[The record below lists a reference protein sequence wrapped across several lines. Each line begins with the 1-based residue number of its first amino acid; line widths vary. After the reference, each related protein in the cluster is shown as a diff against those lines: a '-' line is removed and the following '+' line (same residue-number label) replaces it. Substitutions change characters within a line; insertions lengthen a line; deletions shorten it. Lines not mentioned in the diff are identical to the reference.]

1 MRTFKLPAVP
11 PFSLASVVQSHGW
24 YQLAPFEYDPN
35 DGSLMYTARL
45 DSGRVLQLNI
55 TQSGTGVS
63 AAYEP
68 ELTHTETSEVSRMVT
83 WMLGLDQHFG
93 AFYQFCRDEP
103 ALAQSEALAR
113 GRLLR
118 SPTLFEDVV
127 KTILTTNT
135 AWSGTKRM
143 NTKLI
148 SLYGEPVP
156 AQPIVK
162 AFPTPQA
169 LAELDEPALRKDAGL
184 GYRAPYIL
192 ELAQRTASGELDLE
206 AHKNGQF
213 ATSDLK
219 KWLLSLKGVGP
230 YAAANLMMLLGH
242 YDEVP
247 VDSWALMMV
256 SREFYNSEPVTVK
269 QVRAAF
275 ERWGEWQGLAYF
287 LWDWKNGGAS
297 QPA

>member
-1 MRTFKLPAVP
+1 MKVLHLTDAP

-24 YQLAPFEYDPN
+24 YQLAPFEYQPE
-35 DGSLMYTARL
+35 DGLLTYTARL
-45 DSGRVLQLNI
+45 ESGRVLQLNM
-55 TQSGTGVS
+55 TQSGSGVS

-68 ELTHTETSEVSRMVT
+68 ELTSAETSEVRRMVT
-83 WMLGLDQHFG
+83 WMLGFDQRFDT
-93 AFYQFCRDEP
+93 FYQLCRDEP
-103 ALAQSEALAR
+103 ALARSETLAR

-118 SPTLFEDVV
+118 SATLFEDVI

-143 NTKLI
+143 NKRLVT
-148 SLYGEPVP
+148 LYGDPLSGNPE
-156 AQPIVK
+156 IK
-162 AFPTPQA
+162 TFPTPQV

-192 ELAQRTASGELDLE
+192 ELALRTASGELDLE
-206 AHKNGQF
+206 AHRNSEL
-213 ATSDLK
+213 TSPELK
-219 KWLLSLKGVGP
+219 KWLLGLKGVGP

-256 SREFYNSEPVTVK
+256 SREFHNGEPVTTK

-275 ERWGEWQGLAYF
+275 ERWGQWQGLAYF
-287 LWDWKNGGAS
+287 LWDWKDGDAS
-297 QPA
+297 QPG

>member
-1 MRTFKLPAVP
+1 MQTLTLPALP
-11 PFSLASVVQSHGW
+11 PFSLASVIQSHGW
-24 YQLAPFEYDPN
+24 YQLAPFQYEPAE
-35 DGSLMYTARL
+35 GVLTYTARL
-45 DSGRVLQLNI
+45 ESGTVVPLNI
-55 TQSGTGVS
+55 RQNGDGVAVS
-63 AAYEP
+63 VDAALTTA
-68 ELTHTETSEVSRMVT
+68 ELDEASRLTT

-93 AFYQFCRDEP
+93 VFYQLCRDEP
-103 ALAQSEALAR
+103 ALAQSETLAR

-118 SPTLFEDVV
+118 SPTLFEDVI

-143 NTKLI
+143 NSKLI
-148 SLYGEPVP
+148 TLYGEPMP
-156 AQPIVK
+156 AQPAVK

-169 LAELDEPALRKDAGL
+169 LAVLDELTLRKDAGL

-192 ELAQRTASGELDLE
+192 ELAQRTASGDLDLE
-206 AHKNGQF
+206 GHKNSSM
-213 ATSDLK
+213 TSAERR
-219 KWLLSLKGVGP
+219 KWLLGIKGIGP

-256 SREFYNSEPVTVK
+256 SREFYKGEPVTAK

-287 LWDWKNGGAS
+287 LWDWKNDSTS
-297 QPA
+297 QPV

>member
-1 MRTFKLPAVP
+1 MKVMHLPAAP
-11 PFSLASVVQSHGW
+11 PFSLTSVVQSHGW
-24 YQLAPFEYDPN
+24 YQLAPFGYIPDE
-35 DGSLMYTARL
+35 GLLTYTVRL
-45 DSGRVLQLNI
+45 ATGRVLQLKMK
-55 TQSGTGVS
+55 QLGEGVS
-63 AAYEP
+63 VAYEP
-68 ELTHTETSEVSRMVT
+68 ELTDAETSEVNRTIT
-83 WMLGLDQHFG
+83 WMLGLDQRFDT
-93 AFYQFCRDEP
+93 FYQLCRDEP
-103 ALAQSEALAR
+103 ALARSEALAR

-118 SPTLFEDVV
+118 SATLFEDVI

-143 NTKLI
+143 NLRLVT
-148 SLYGEPVP
+148 LYGDPLSGNPE
-156 AQPIVK
+156 IK

-169 LAELDEPALRKDAGL
+169 LAELNEPTLRKDAGL
-184 GYRAPYIL
+184 GYRAPYIV

-206 AHKNGQF
+206 AHKNGAL
-213 ATSDLK
+213 ATVDLK
-219 KWLLSLKGVGP
+219 KWLLGLKGVGP

-256 SREFYNSEPVTVK
+256 SREFHNGEPVTTK

-275 ERWGEWQGLAYF
+275 ERWGQWQGMAYF
-287 LWDWKNGGAS
+287 LWDWKNGDGS